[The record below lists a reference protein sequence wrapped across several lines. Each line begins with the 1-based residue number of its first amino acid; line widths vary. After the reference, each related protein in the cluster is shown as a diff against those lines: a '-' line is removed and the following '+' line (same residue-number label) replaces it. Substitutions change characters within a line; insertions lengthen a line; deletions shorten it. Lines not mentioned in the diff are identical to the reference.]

1 MVVLDQAKEFY
12 PPASVRLGIAP
23 ERTIV
28 VQAATIAD
36 NLWALDQSLRCP
48 GVAVALAW
56 LERLDSRTF
65 RRLQLAAEQGGS
77 LGFFLRPERARHE
90 PSWADMRF
98 WVEPCP
104 VTIRGDCLNFRG
116 GGNVAA
122 EKGSSAAK
130 MGLSLSSRRR
140 LKIQLL
146 RSRRGA
152 SGSVEVE
159 IDDETHAV
167 HLAPPL
173 VNPAVHRR
181 AAGA

>member
-48 GVAVALAW
+48 GVAVGWPGWKDSIHERSAVCNWPLNKAAAW
-56 LERLDSRTF
+56 
-65 RRLQLAAEQGGS
+65 GS
-77 LGFFLRPERARHE
+77 SCGPSARHE

-130 MGLSLSSRRR
+130 MGLSLS
-140 LKIQLL
+140 L
-146 RSRRGA
+146 R
-152 SGSVEVE
+152 
-159 IDDETHAV
+159 AV
-167 HLAPPL
+167 
-173 VNPAVHRR
+173 
-181 AAGA
+181 